1 MFKIGDKVKIR
12 QGLVE
17 DQKYGGIRYFDS
29 KHFDGVGSVSHV
41 AVGCSGNAMWY
52 NIDGHP
58 WAYTDDMLI
67 PVPVAHKVTLSKK
80 DRMRTIAHRFMGLK
94 DLIL

>member
-17 DQKYGGIRYFDS
+17 GQKYDGIRYFDS
-29 KHFDGVGSVSHV
+29 KHFDGVGSISHV

-52 NIDGHP
+52 NIDDNGYNSHL

-67 PVPVAHKVTLSKK
+67 PVAVARRVAVAHKV
-80 DRMRTIAHRFMGLK
+80 R
-94 DLIL
+94 